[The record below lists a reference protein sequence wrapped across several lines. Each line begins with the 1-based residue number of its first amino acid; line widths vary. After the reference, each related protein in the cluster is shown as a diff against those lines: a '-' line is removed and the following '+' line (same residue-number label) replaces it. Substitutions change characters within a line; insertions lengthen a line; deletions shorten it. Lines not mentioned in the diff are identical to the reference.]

1 MSNSPRETRVSG
13 AAARRLRQSA
23 PFVAAATVPAVMLT
37 GVGTA
42 QAAEPAPQMSA
53 GVQKLIAAHQAK
65 FGGAATGVPANQL
78 AALVKS
84 DVGSVAAP
92 AEYTVREG
100 DTVTSIALAF
110 GLDFQE
116 ILRQNNLG
124 ASTLIFPG
132 DVLVLGSGGEAPSGG
147 AGDAGGAGAQGGS
160 GGEYVVQEGDTVSAI
175 AVKTGVDQQ
184 TILNANGLQINS
196 LIHPGQKLSLGA
208 GISVQGGESAPAEDL
223 VPDSFGGVT
232 YPDHVVED
240 ANTNKAALLNSVQP
254 SQDEMRS
261 IVVQTAYDLGVDPVL
276 AQAISFQESGFQQ
289 TAVSPANAIG
299 AMQVIPSTGEWASE
313 LVGRDLNLLDAGDN
327 AAAGVAV
334 LRALVASSS
343 SLEEAIGSY
352 YQGQG
357 SIRERGMYEDTK
369 QYVENIKSHMES
381 FR

>member
-1 MSNSPRETRVSG
+1 MSTFPHETRASG
-13 AAARRLRQSA
+13 AAVRRLRQSA

-37 GVGTA
+37 GMGTA
-42 QAAEPAPQMSA
+42 QAAETAPQMSA

-147 AGDAGGAGAQGGS
+147 AGGAGAQGGSGGS

-261 IVVQTAYDLGVDPVL
+261 IVVQTAYDLGVDPAL